1 MESSHDS
8 KLKDPHYGNVKE
20 GKKIYEV
27 RVYDETRQKMKVSD
41 IWIFSHNDNK
51 DMIPIKTRIVEIKI
65 YRTFRE
71 AIEDTDLDVLL
82 PGIDDVNKA
91 IETYNK
97 FPHKEG
103 TYKIGAKKYGVVRF
117 KLELIY

>member
-41 IWIFSHNDNK
+41 IWIFSHNDNNFS
-51 DMIPIKTRIVEIKI
+51 TVS
-65 YRTFRE
+65 
-71 AIEDTDLDVLL
+71 VLS
-82 PGIDDVNKA
+82 
-91 IETYNK
+91 
-97 FPHKEG
+97 
-103 TYKIGAKKYGVVRF
+103 
-117 KLELIY
+117 ELNLLKQVQSFILVQVLFFQC